1 LSLTAT
7 VTYDELVERCKQGD
21 SRGYKELYDRYAKA
35 MFNTSLRIVN
45 SIPDAEDVLQESF
58 VSAFGHIAD
67 FDYSA
72 TFGAWLKRIV
82 INKSISLIRK
92 KKLVTIDIDETS
104 VIEIE
109 EEVDDMEES
118 IELKV
123 ENIKLGIMQLSP
135 GYRTVLSLVL
145 FESYSYTEVSALL
158 NITETTVRTQYYRA
172 RQKLLEI
179 LKTEQYHERQ
189 TAKIH

>member
-1 LSLTAT
+1 MSLTAT
-7 VTYDELVERCKQGD
+7 VIYDELVERCKQGD
-21 SRGYKELYDRYAKA
+21 MRGYEELYHRYAKA

-58 VSAFGHIAD
+58 ISAFGHLAD

-82 INKSISLIRK
+82 INKSISYLRK

-104 VIEIE
+104 ATEIE
-109 EEVDDMEES
+109 DDLNES
-118 IELKV
+118 DEKIELRV
-123 ENIKLGIMQLSP
+123 ERIKLAMIQLP
-135 GYRTVLSLVL
+135 HGYRTVLSLVL
-145 FESYSYTEVSALL
+145 FEKCSYTEVSDLL
-158 NITETTVRTQYYRA
+158 NVTETTVRSQYHRA

-189 TAKIH
+189 PAKIH

>member
-1 LSLTAT
+1 M
-7 VTYDELVERCKQGD
+7 
-21 SRGYKELYDRYAKA
+21 RGYEELYNRYANA

-58 VSAFGHIAD
+58 LSAFSHLSD

-82 INKSISLIRK
+82 INKSISLLRK
-92 KKLVTIDIDETS
+92 KKMVTIDIEETS
-104 VIEIE
+104 AQELKDEVESAE
-109 EEVDDMEES
+109 EN

-123 ENIKLGIMQLSP
+123 ESIRRAIEQLP
-135 GYRTVLSLVL
+135 NGYRTVLSLVL
-145 FESYSYTEVSALL
+145 FERCENGEVSSLL
-158 NITETTVRTQYYRA
+158 NITETTVRTQYHRA

-189 TAKIH
+189 TETIH